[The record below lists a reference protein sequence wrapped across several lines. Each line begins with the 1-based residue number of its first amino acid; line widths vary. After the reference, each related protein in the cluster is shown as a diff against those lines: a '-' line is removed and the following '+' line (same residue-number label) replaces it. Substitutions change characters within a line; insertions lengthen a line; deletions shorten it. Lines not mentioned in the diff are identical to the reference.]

1 MRVAIVHDWLYV
13 IGGAERVLQGML
25 RCFPD
30 ADVFCLFDLLSPSER
45 AKLGFKQS
53 KTSFLQRMPGIRHH
67 TLFIPLMPIA
77 IEQLDFRK
85 YDIVISSS
93 FAVAKGVLTGPDQL
107 HVSYVHSPMRYAW
120 DMQHTYLEEAGLTKG
135 IASWIARS
143 MLHRLRI
150 WDLRSVHG
158 VDEYIANSNFIA
170 RRIQKLYRRDS
181 TVIYPPVSVPKVLP
195 KAVKER
201 FFLTISRLVQYKN
214 TRLIVEA
221 FRHLP
226 EERLVVG
233 GTGPELARLKKIATP
248 NVSFFGYVDDE
259 ERDRL
264 MGVARAFIFAAQ
276 EDFGIVVVEAQ
287 ARGTPVIALGRGGA
301 TETVL
306 TGGVSPTGLFF
317 SEPTAEMISSAV
329 KRFIQQESR
338 FVSETSHQQ
347 ALRFCEHQF
356 DLAFKTF
363 VEDKWAAFSAHL
375 PSAGPVFDENT
386 GAAGPKQQFRV
397 V

>member
-1 MRVAIVHDWLYV
+1 VH
-13 IGGAERVLQGML
+13 
-25 RCFPD
+25 
-30 ADVFCLFDLLSPSER
+30 CLFDLLSASDR

-53 KTSFLQRMPGIRHH
+53 KTSFLQRMPGINHH

-85 YDIVISSS
+85 YDVIISSS

-120 DMQHTYLEEAGLTKG
+120 DMQHTYLEESGLTSG
-135 IASWIARS
+135 IGSWVARS

-150 WDLRSVHG
+150 WDMRSVHG

-170 RRIQKLYRRDS
+170 RRIQKLYRRDAK
-181 TVIYPPVSVPKVLP
+181 VIYPPVSVPKVLP
-195 KAVKER
+195 KVNKER
-201 FFLTISRLVQYKN
+201 FFLTVSRLVQYKN

-233 GTGPELARLKKIATP
+233 GMGPELARLKKIATP
-248 NVSFFGYVDDE
+248 NVSFVGYVDDS

-264 MGVARAFIFAAQ
+264 MSIARAFIFAAQ

-306 TGGVSPTGLFF
+306 TGGASPTGLFF
-317 SEPTAEMISSAV
+317 SEPTSEMIASAV
-329 KRFIQQESR
+329 RRFIQQEPR
-338 FVSETSHQQ
+338 FLSESSHQHAQ
-347 ALRFCEHQF
+347 RFSENQF

-363 VEDKWAAFSAHL
+363 VEEKWAAFSAQL
-375 PSAGPVFDENT
+375 PSTVPFLEENS
-386 GAAGPKQQFRV
+386 GAAGTKQHFRV

>member
-13 IGGAERVLQGML
+13 LGGAERVLQGML
-25 RCFPD
+25 RCFPA
-30 ADVFCLFDLLSPSER
+30 ADVHCLFDLLCPSDR
-45 AKLGFKQS
+45 AKLGFRHS
-53 KTSFLQRMPGIRHH
+53 KTSFLQRMPWIRHH

-77 IEQLDFRK
+77 IEQLDLRK
-85 YDIVISSS
+85 YDVIISSS

-120 DMQHTYLEEAGLTKG
+120 DMQHTYLEESGLTSG
-135 IASWIARS
+135 LGSWVARS

-158 VDEYIANSNFIA
+158 VDEYVANSNFIA
-170 RRIQKLYRRDS
+170 RRIQKLYRRDAN
-181 TVIYPPVSVPKVLP
+181 VIYPPVAVPKVLP
-195 KAVKER
+195 KVTKER
-201 FFLTISRLVQYKN
+201 FFLTVSRLVQYKN

-226 EERLVVG
+226 EERLVVAG
-233 GTGPELARLKKIATP
+233 AGPELARLKKIAPP
-248 NVSFFGYVDDE
+248 NVALLGYVDDA

-264 MGVARAFIFAAQ
+264 MSAARAFIFAAQ

-287 ARGTPVIALGRGGA
+287 AQGAPVIALGRGGA

-306 TGGVSPTGLFF
+306 TGGASPTGLFF
-317 SEPTAEMISSAV
+317 SEPTTEMIVSAV
-329 KRFIQQESR
+329 RRFIQQESR
-338 FVSETSHQQ
+338 FSRESSHQQ
-347 ALRFCEHQF
+347 ALRFNEYQF

-363 VEDKWAAFSAHL
+363 VEEKWAAFSAQL
-375 PSAGPVFDENT
+375 PSATPGLEANP
-386 GAAGPKQQFRV
+386 GAAVLKQHFRV